1 MKKVANIAL
10 VGAALAAS
18 FGFFGCNEKKSAA
31 KAERFTI
38 TAGNY
43 GAGGSVGSPLY
54 AIAQHDG
61 IFDKYGLEVKLF
73 QTDRNAYV
81 EALTVGK
88 FDMTF
93 SSFVAQVASAAQG
106 ADLILFGG
114 SQQGGEAY
122 YANKNV
128 AEKYKN
134 PDNWA
139 DVKLGLLLNSTSELH
154 LRTVFQRD
162 KGIDIKNNIK
172 YLDGEEAKLQAAAK
186 GTVDVTHISR
196 TYFDTAENMGLVKLF
211 YLTDLQ
217 PDYVCCRLTANGE
230 KFRSDRESFVR
241 FLKAE
246 ILAYKIYKEN
256 PDEVISALE
265 KEKFDEDFVRKYIL
279 DPKTNGGIS
288 YNPDPNFNGVSDVY
302 DTMKRIKFVEN
313 GRDIEEFY
321 DISVYADAL
330 KQVIEENKEEKIYK
344 DMWTYFVE
352 HNNHYP
358 DFEKNY
364 GNFIL

>member
-43 GAGGSVGSPLY
+43 GAGGNVGSPLY

-61 IFDKYGLEVKLF
+61 IFDEYGVDVKLF

-88 FDMTF
+88 FDLTF
-93 SSFVAQVASAAQG
+93 TSFVAQVASAAQG
-106 ADLILFGG
+106 ADLVLFGG
-114 SQQGGEAY
+114 SQSGGEAY
-122 YANKNV
+122 YANKDV

-134 PDNWA
+134 VDNWG
-139 DVKLGLLLNSTSELH
+139 DIKLGLLLNSTSELH

-172 YLDGEEAKLQAAAK
+172 YMDGEEAKLQAAVK
-186 GTVDVTHISR
+186 GTVDATHVSR
-196 TYFDTAENMGLVKLF
+196 LYFDTAENLGLVKLF
-211 YLTDLQ
+211 YLNDLQ

-230 KFRSDRESFVR
+230 KFRNDKEAFLRY
-241 FLKAE
+241 LKAE
-246 ILAYKIYKEN
+246 IKAFKIYKED
-256 PDEVISALE
+256 PTAVISALE
-265 KEKFDEDFVRKYIL
+265 KEHFDEEFVSRYVL

-288 YNPDPNFNGVSDVY
+288 FNPDPNFNGVSDIY

-313 GRDIEEFY
+313 GRDIEEFF
-321 DISVYADAL
+321 DISMYADAL
-330 KQVIEENKEEKIYK
+330 KQVIAENPNEQIYK
-344 DMWTYFVE
+344 DMWTYFVA

-358 DFEKNY
+358 NFERDY
-364 GNFIL
+364 PTTL